1 RDPIGTLGAVMV
13 LFVILVAV
21 LANLIAP
28 YDPVAQIT
36 KPLQPPNNIFLLGTD
51 EFGRDVLSRIIHG
64 SRVSLYVGVVAVA
77 IALLRRAGAR
87 RRQPLADLAPHPA
100 EHRRADHRPG
110 DGRLLDGDPDRGY
123 PELPRPRHPAADP
136 VVGHYAQRR
145 QAVRLARAVDL
156 GLSRPRHR

>member
-1 RDPIGTLGAVMV
+1 MVERSESIGRAGPGALAVPAPVAKRSVWARGRRLVTRDPIGTLGAVMV

-77 IALLRRAGAR
+77 IALVSGSLLGMIAGFF
-87 RRQPLADLAPHPA
+87 
-100 EHRRADHRPG
+100 G
-110 DGRLLDGDPDRGY
+110 GRTDN
-123 PELPRPRHPAADP
+123 
-136 VVGHYAQRR
+136 
-145 QAVRLARAVDL
+145 
-156 GLSRPRHR
+156 